1 MNEPRFKL
9 DLQGLIRTVITVGT
23 ILGAYYLDRQTLNDK
38 IAQNKSDFAQMQVS
52 FDAHCNSVKTPS
64 ISELDERFVTRRE
77 WESSKSEIR
86 VIREDM
92 KYLRDKVDKIYEK
105 ISK

>member
-9 DLQGLIRTVITVGT
+9 DMQGLIRTVITVGA
-23 ILGAYYLDRQTLNDK
+23 ILGTYYLDRERINEK
-38 IAQNKSDFAQMQVS
+38 IAQNKNVVAQIQAQYE
-52 FDAHCNSVKTPS
+52 AHVKNNKPFTLG
-64 ISELDERFVTRRE
+64 ELDERFVTRRE

>member
-9 DLQGLIRTVITVGT
+9 DLQGLVRMAITVGT

-38 IAQNKSDFAQMQVS
+38 ISQNKSDFAQIQAQYE
-52 FDAHCNSVKTPS
+52 AHVKNNKPFTLG
-64 ISELDERFVTRRE
+64 ELDERFVTRRE

-86 VIREDM
+86 VIRDDM
-92 KYLRDKVDKIYEK
+92 KYLRDKVDKIYDK